1 MPCATG
7 CMLLSVKNLIM
18 VIDKETVEKVA
29 NLAKLELDEAEKEV
43 LIKDMSEILDF
54 MAKLNEIDTTGIE
67 PLVYMTDEVN
77 VYREDVIKQDIT
89 TDEGLKNAPKHT
101 DEYFLVA
108 KVIEK

>member
-1 MPCATG
+1 
-7 CMLLSVKNLIM
+7 M

-43 LIKDMSEILDF
+43 LIRDMSEILDF
-54 MAKLNEIDTTGIE
+54 MAKLNEIDTTGVE

-89 TDEGLKNAPKHT
+89 TEEGLKNAPNHT